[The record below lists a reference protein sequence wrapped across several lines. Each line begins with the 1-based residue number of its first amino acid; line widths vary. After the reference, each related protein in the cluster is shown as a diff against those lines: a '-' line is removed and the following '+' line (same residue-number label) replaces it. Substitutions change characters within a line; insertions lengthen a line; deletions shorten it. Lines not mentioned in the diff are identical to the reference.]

1 MVTYLVTEKRLA
13 RGSKLYQVRMG
24 YESGPVVFTTTNW
37 VHAHRE
43 RDRLAAQAE
52 QQTATSADTGSK
64 P

>member
-1 MVTYLVTEKRLA
+1 MPRYVTTAKRLP

-43 RDRLAAQAE
+43 RDRLEAE
-52 QQTATSADTGSK
+52 SEKQQSTNPGSK